1 MLAHHPITGK
11 EIRIIQSD
19 TSLWKEKKTL
29 FWSSNKSVK
38 GDTIHTEGNPLFLIS
53 LDNLTQQQLAE
64 KSKQSLLLFV
74 TKGCV
79 DAIGVS
85 TIKSLSLTNLLV
97 LEELHEIYPYIGD
110 KWDGSVEDAVV
121 ICGSILRYRYIYGI
135 SVTPRMKLLGIQEET
150 KLPSK
155 LVWITQFYVPDKN
168 KRRREI
174 ETCLRKNVESQV
186 IDKIILLDEKQEALP
201 IQSDKIEERVIG
213 KRLAYKDVLESIQG
227 LDKDTIVAF
236 ANADICIDDRS
247 WKDLWSVNLEDKC
260 LALLRYDVQE
270 DGSEPKIFGPRADSQ
285 DTWVVRVEDIQKRG
299 DKILSVM
306 DFKFG
311 QMGCDNAF
319 ALEMFKQKFLV
330 VNPAISLKTF
340 HHHNS
345 GVRTYV
351 KQDVIEKP
359 HFLYIHPT
367 GFHDIQPVTR
377 FGTQV
382 VETFTPSPL
391 HRLLRGPGAQNFAE
405 KINKTL
411 GSDDTSWKP
420 TGTNTVTM
428 KPETILHV
436 QDCFQNDSG
445 LLYDKERMYIGS
457 GTKAQK
463 VWSESFLRS
472 LTPTIACKRGLVIP
486 FSENTF
492 KSREEYI
499 LRFLSKVFLLRERGC
514 INSEFF
520 CPEQK
525 EIVDVL
531 QLFDWNAK
539 GGVPL
544 LKYESNVQVWCEEAY
559 GMPVSENSQV
569 SSEEI
574 SALRKNVKGW
584 NEQPQMFNG
593 LPRIVIM
600 EDGKTLTSN
609 FVYEIEEVLERA
621 FDVKVVYPDRT
632 STERMWDCMRGA
644 WAVIQASSAKSSWN
658 WLLPKGAFVY
668 EVTDTYTS
676 TGIDISVASE
686 LEHRFIQK
694 ADKTVLLDEV
704 FREKEE
710 AFKVTKEDNSKL
722 PIVWLPRKDLE
733 GYFAHAGDS
742 SREMAR
748 LWAKQGYCT
757 VKEHPTATM
766 CWWGSVGEKGV
777 LLYDRPNHDWRLAA
791 PMVEKEYKHALFGN
805 PKVPTGVKGS
815 PWFFWPRRPEL
826 VEELVT
832 LGAHEKG
839 YAERREGVV
848 FYGKTENKIQEKR
861 RTTADWKSACVDGEW
876 IMVKGEEKYPFTQL
890 EYLKRLSSAR
900 FGLCLA
906 GYGLKCHR
914 EVECMAMGCVP
925 LVAPECDMDS
935 YLEPPVEGVHYIRVT
950 SPEEA
955 RKVALTMS
963 KETWKEMSVAAH
975 KWWKRN
981 CSCEGSFNLTVKNLE
996 LK

>member
-29 FWSSNKSVK
+29 YYSPEKSVK
-38 GDTIHTEGNPLFLIS
+38 GDTIHTEGNPTFLVCLENVS
-53 LDNLTQQQLAE
+53 AQVLKE

-74 TKGCV
+74 TKKCV
-79 DAIGVS
+79 DAIGVQ
-85 TIKSLSLTNLLV
+85 TIKSLQITNLLV
-97 LEELHEIYPYIGD
+97 LEELHEIYPYIGGI
-110 KWDGSVEDAVV
+110 WDGTLEDAVI
-121 ICGSILRYRYIYGI
+121 ICCSVLRYKYIHGLAK
-135 SVTPRMKLLGIQEET
+135 TPRMKTLDIQEET
-150 KLPSK
+150 KKPSE
-155 LVWITQFYVPDKN
+155 LVWITQFYIPDKN

-186 IDKIILLDEKQEALP
+186 INRIILLNEKKEALP
-201 IQSDKIEERVIG
+201 VVSNKIEERVIG
-213 KRLAYKDVLESIQG
+213 KRLTYADVLEVCSS
-227 LDKDTIVAF
+227 LPEDTIVAF
-236 ANADICIDDRS
+236 ANADICIDDAS
-247 WKDLWSVNLEDKC
+247 WKDLWSVSLEDKC
-260 LALLRYDVQE
+260 LALLRYDLQE
-270 DGSEPKIFGPRADSQ
+270 DGSEPKLFGPRADSQ
-285 DTWVVRVEDIQKRG
+285 DTWVVRAGDVKKRG
-299 DKILSVM
+299 DKILQATN
-306 DFKFG
+306 FKFG

-340 HHHNS
+340 HYHTS
-345 GVRTYV
+345 GVRNYD
-351 KQDVIEKP
+351 KHDVIEKA

-367 GFHDIQPVTR
+367 GFHDVQPITR
-377 FGTQV
+377 FTGSE
-382 VETFTPSPL
+382 VESFTPQPL

-405 KINKTL
+405 KMNKTL

-420 TGTNTVTM
+420 TGTNTVTL
-428 KPETILHV
+428 KQEHILHV
-436 QDCFQNDSG
+436 KDCFQSDKG
-445 LLYDKERMYIGS
+445 LLYDKQRMYIGP
-457 GTKAQK
+457 GAKAQK
-463 VWSESFLRS
+463 VWSESYLRS
-472 LTPTIACKRGLVIP
+472 LTPTIACKKGLVVP
-486 FSENTF
+486 FDEKTF
-492 KSREEYI
+492 QSRERYI
-499 LRFLSKVFLLRERGC
+499 LHYLSKVMLLREKSGSD
-514 INSEFF
+514 SEFF

-525 EIVDVL
+525 EIVDAL
-531 QLFDWNAK
+531 QLFNWNAK

-544 LKYESNVQVWCEEAY
+544 LKYEPNTQVWCQEAY
-559 GMPVSENSQV
+559 AMAVSENTQV

-574 SALRKNVKGW
+574 SVLRKYVKGW
-584 NEQPQMFNG
+584 SPRPEQFSG
-593 LPRIVIM
+593 LPRIVLI
-600 EDGKTLTSN
+600 EDGKVLTSDL
-609 FVYEIEEVLERA
+609 VYQLEEVLERA

-644 WAVIQASSAKSSWN
+644 WAVIQASNTSSWN

-668 EVTDTYTS
+668 EVTNEYTS
-676 TGIDISVASE
+676 TGIDISVASM

-694 ADKTVLLDEV
+694 AEQNLILDEV
-704 FREKEE
+704 FRDKEE
-710 AFKVTKEDNSKL
+710 SFRITKEDTTDL
-722 PIVWLPRKDLE
+722 PVVWLPRKDLE
-733 GYFAHAGDS
+733 GYFSHAGDS
-742 SREMAR
+742 FREMAR
-748 LWAKQGYCT
+748 LWGKQGYCV

-766 CWWGSVGEKGV
+766 CWWNEVGEKGV

-791 PMVEKEYKHALFGN
+791 PLVEKEYQNALFGN

-826 VEELVT
+826 VEELVSV
-832 LGAHEKG
+832 GAHEKG
-839 YAERREGVV
+839 YAERKEGIV
-848 FYGKTENKIQEKR
+848 FYGKIENKVQEKR
-861 RTTADWKSACVDGEW
+861 RTTEDWKSACVDGEW

-925 LVAPECDMDS
+925 IVAPECDMDS

-963 KETWKEMSVAAH
+963 ETTWKEMSIAAH

-981 CSCEGSFNLTVKNLE
+981 CSCEGSFNKTSSFIKNLE
-996 LK
+996 